1 MKNLV
6 IRQKLEIDKIFE
18 NNEENKSGKLDK
30 EGFGNILRIL
40 DKKIADDEI
49 NHIFLKLDRER
60 KNWLSLREFSS
71 LIKNF

>member
-1 MKNLV
+1 MV
-6 IRQKLEIDKIFE
+6 IRQKLEISKIFE
-18 NNEENKSGKLDK
+18 NNDERKSGKLDK

-40 DKKIADDEI
+40 DKKITDDEI
-49 NHIFLKLDRER
+49 HHIFLKLDRER